1 MSHARTHTR
10 NTHREEGK
18 ASSLQEAIDGALT
31 QRKDSTRALVL
42 ASYKAHT
49 ANEANKGTKFE
60 GGYPSSTRSHSE
72 KEPDNFEMLPS
83 KMSKEDADKKARAEK
98 GNNATAGVSQAE
110 EQGELPI
117 HEPSSPKAKSAGSA
131 ALQAQ
136 KGCTASTVDSK
147 NVSIRSED
155 EDLSSDE
162 DSEMQQWTELSS
174 RSRLNLDLKSAGK
187 HASPSPPVSTPA
199 MASSEGLW
207 TVHVMVYELENLP
220 KTDVFGN
227 ANPYVCLSLLREDA
241 ERSVLRKYSIS
252 HNRDRNRKD
261 PHYCDNSSYDGQLY
275 KVNAEHMTS
284 TKSNRRNASYQEVE
298 SDKKNDSNDGNMMN
312 LHFSIIT
319 VVFLIASG
327 HI

>member
-1 MSHARTHTR
+1 
-10 NTHREEGK
+10 
-18 ASSLQEAIDGALT
+18 
-31 QRKDSTRALVL
+31 
-42 ASYKAHT
+42 
-49 ANEANKGTKFE
+49 
-60 GGYPSSTRSHSE
+60 
-72 KEPDNFEMLPS
+72 
-83 KMSKEDADKKARAEK
+83 MSKEDADKKARAEK

-136 KGCTASTVDSK
+136 KGCTASTGDSK

-187 HASPSPPVSTPA
+187 HASSSSPVSTPA

-241 ERSVLRKYSIS
+241 ERSILRKYSIS
-252 HNRDRNRKD
+252 HNRDGTRKD
-261 PHYCDNSSYDGQLY
+261 PHYCDDGQLY